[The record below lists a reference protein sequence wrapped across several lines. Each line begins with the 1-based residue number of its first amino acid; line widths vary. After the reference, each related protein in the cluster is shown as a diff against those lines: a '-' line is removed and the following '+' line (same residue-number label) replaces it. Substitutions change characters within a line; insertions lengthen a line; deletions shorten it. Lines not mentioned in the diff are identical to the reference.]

1 MQMEVFDIYI
11 LQCKKLN
18 SKIGE
23 VRDAAKG
30 QITFLRIV
38 LKNMQDPQAYPNHD
52 SERRLA
58 T

>member
-1 MQMEVFDIYI
+1 MQR
-11 LQCKKLN
+11 KKLN
-18 SKIGE
+18 SEIRE